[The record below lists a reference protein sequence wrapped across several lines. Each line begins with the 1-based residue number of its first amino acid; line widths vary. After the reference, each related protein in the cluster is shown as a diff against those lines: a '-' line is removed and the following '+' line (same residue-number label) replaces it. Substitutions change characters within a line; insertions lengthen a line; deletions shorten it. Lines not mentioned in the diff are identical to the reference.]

1 MLSFKV
7 GNKCAENLINR
18 KLNEGG
24 DSIVSFVLLYYV
36 DVDMYYFM
44 VEHVIVLVTNGNEK
58 WEDCCSQ
65 DYFPRQCMA
74 TAHKPLSLKTLLI
87 NIDDVHNVSPKFCLV
102 IYVIDEKLVREG
114 FLVRFT
120 CLTWSWKA

>member
-1 MLSFKV
+1 
-7 GNKCAENLINR
+7 
-18 KLNEGG
+18 
-24 DSIVSFVLLYYV
+24 
-36 DVDMYYFM
+36 MYYFM